1 MKRLVLAA
9 ATALALATLGASA
22 SDSTAAGRPLAR
34 VVGEFTAERMGFE
47 SPTSDQLV
55 RFGTVTMA
63 VNAFDRTLEPAPCST
78 CPGLDTGTVT
88 VTSGGGTETLHVA
101 DLYITGDTAWM
112 SVVEGFVLVF
122 HDGGTPGSEIVGPEN
137 AAGLFPTKDWYEQAF
152 FIGTQHFT
160 GFVTTG
166 NIKVFSLPA

>member
-1 MKRLVLAA
+1 MLDLPR
-9 ATALALATLGASA
+9 
-22 SDSTAAGRPLAR
+22 AGHRHR
-34 VVGEFTAERMGFE
+34 HGDIR
-47 SPTSDQLV
+47 
-55 RFGTVTMA
+55 RR
-63 VNAFDRTLEPAPCST
+63 NR
-78 CPGLDTGTVT
+78 
-88 VTSGGGTETLHVA
+88 TLHVA